1 MCKLKKFRKL
11 QILLLL
17 LFLINQ
23 FNKILILFLFFNIMK
38 NLVVI
43 KIVID
48 RVNKVK
54 YVVFVYRMEFYQS
67 LFYIFFLDLY
77 EGIKILY
84 FNCQCLFNL
93 FLNMCMENKNKSEF
107 YFFIYQKD
115 IILEF
120 YVIKKNL
127 FIIKI
132 YNIFFK
138 WDISDNSVF
147 MLSDVREQCKEVI

>member
-1 MCKLKKFRKL
+1 M
-11 QILLLL
+11 
-17 LFLINQ
+17 N
-23 FNKILILFLFFNIMK
+23 

-138 WDISDNSVF
+138 CDISDNSVF

>member
-1 MCKLKKFRKL
+1 M
-11 QILLLL
+11 
-17 LFLINQ
+17 
-23 FNKILILFLFFNIMK
+23 KI
-38 NLVVI
+38 LVVI

>member
-1 MCKLKKFRKL
+1 
-11 QILLLL
+11 
-17 LFLINQ
+17 
-23 FNKILILFLFFNIMK
+23 MK
-38 NLVVI
+38 NLVMI

-147 MLSDVREQCKEVI
+147 ILSDVREQCKEVI

>member
-1 MCKLKKFRKL
+1 M
-11 QILLLL
+11 
-17 LFLINQ
+17 
-23 FNKILILFLFFNIMK
+23 NI
-38 NLVVI
+38 LVVI

-138 WDISDNSVF
+138 CDISDNSVF

>member
-1 MCKLKKFRKL
+1 
-11 QILLLL
+11 
-17 LFLINQ
+17 
-23 FNKILILFLFFNIMK
+23 MK

-132 YNIFFK
+132 YNIFFRC
-138 WDISDNSVF
+138 DISDNSVF

>member
-1 MCKLKKFRKL
+1 
-11 QILLLL
+11 
-17 LFLINQ
+17 
-23 FNKILILFLFFNIMK
+23 MK
-38 NLVVI
+38 YLVVI

-138 WDISDNSVF
+138 CDISDNSVF

>member
-1 MCKLKKFRKL
+1 
-11 QILLLL
+11 
-17 LFLINQ
+17 
-23 FNKILILFLFFNIMK
+23 MK

-48 RVNKVK
+48 RVNIVK

-132 YNIFFK
+132 YNIFFRC
-138 WDISDNSVF
+138 DISDNSVF

>member
-1 MCKLKKFRKL
+1 
-11 QILLLL
+11 
-17 LFLINQ
+17 
-23 FNKILILFLFFNIMK
+23 MK
-38 NLVVI
+38 NLVMI

-84 FNCQCLFNL
+84 FNCQCLCNL

>member
-1 MCKLKKFRKL
+1 
-11 QILLLL
+11 
-17 LFLINQ
+17 
-23 FNKILILFLFFNIMK
+23 MK

-138 WDISDNSVF
+138 CDISDNSVF

>member
-1 MCKLKKFRKL
+1 
-11 QILLLL
+11 
-17 LFLINQ
+17 
-23 FNKILILFLFFNIMK
+23 MK
-38 NLVVI
+38 NLVMI

-67 LFYIFFLDLY
+67 LFYIFFLDFY
-77 EGIKILY
+77 EVIKILY

>member
-1 MCKLKKFRKL
+1 
-11 QILLLL
+11 
-17 LFLINQ
+17 
-23 FNKILILFLFFNIMK
+23 MK
-38 NLVVI
+38 NLVMI

-138 WDISDNSVF
+138 CDISDNSVF

>member
-1 MCKLKKFRKL
+1 
-11 QILLLL
+11 
-17 LFLINQ
+17 
-23 FNKILILFLFFNIMK
+23 MK
-38 NLVVI
+38 NLVMI

-107 YFFIYQKD
+107 YFFIYQKE

>member
-1 MCKLKKFRKL
+1 
-11 QILLLL
+11 
-17 LFLINQ
+17 
-23 FNKILILFLFFNIMK
+23 MK

>member
-1 MCKLKKFRKL
+1 
-11 QILLLL
+11 
-17 LFLINQ
+17 
-23 FNKILILFLFFNIMK
+23 MK

-93 FLNMCMENKNKSEF
+93 FLNMCIENKNKSEF

-147 MLSDVREQCKEVI
+147 ILSDVREQCKEVI

>member
-1 MCKLKKFRKL
+1 
-11 QILLLL
+11 
-17 LFLINQ
+17 
-23 FNKILILFLFFNIMK
+23 MK
-38 NLVVI
+38 NLVMI

-54 YVVFVYRMEFYQS
+54 YVVIVYRMEFYQS

>member
-1 MCKLKKFRKL
+1 
-11 QILLLL
+11 
-17 LFLINQ
+17 
-23 FNKILILFLFFNIMK
+23 MK
-38 NLVVI
+38 NLVMI

>member
-1 MCKLKKFRKL
+1 
-11 QILLLL
+11 
-17 LFLINQ
+17 
-23 FNKILILFLFFNIMK
+23 MK

-77 EGIKILY
+77 EVIKILY

-138 WDISDNSVF
+138 CDINDNSVF

>member
-1 MCKLKKFRKL
+1 
-11 QILLLL
+11 
-17 LFLINQ
+17 
-23 FNKILILFLFFNIMK
+23 MK
-38 NLVVI
+38 NLVMI

-93 FLNMCMENKNKSEF
+93 FLNMCMENKKKSEF

>member
-1 MCKLKKFRKL
+1 
-11 QILLLL
+11 
-17 LFLINQ
+17 
-23 FNKILILFLFFNIMK
+23 MK
-38 NLVVI
+38 YLVMI

>member
-1 MCKLKKFRKL
+1 
-11 QILLLL
+11 
-17 LFLINQ
+17 
-23 FNKILILFLFFNIMK
+23 MK

-77 EGIKILY
+77 EVIKILY

-138 WDISDNSVF
+138 CDISDNSVF

>member
-1 MCKLKKFRKL
+1 
-11 QILLLL
+11 
-17 LFLINQ
+17 
-23 FNKILILFLFFNIMK
+23 MK

-67 LFYIFFLDLY
+67 LFYNFFLDLY

-138 WDISDNSVF
+138 CDISDNSVF

>member
-1 MCKLKKFRKL
+1 
-11 QILLLL
+11 
-17 LFLINQ
+17 
-23 FNKILILFLFFNIMK
+23 MK
-38 NLVVI
+38 NLVMI

-93 FLNMCMENKNKSEF
+93 FLNMCIENKNKSEF

-147 MLSDVREQCKEVI
+147 ILSDVREQCKEVI

>member
-1 MCKLKKFRKL
+1 
-11 QILLLL
+11 
-17 LFLINQ
+17 
-23 FNKILILFLFFNIMK
+23 MK
-38 NLVVI
+38 NLVMI

-147 MLSDVREQCKEVI
+147 KLSDVREQCKEVI

>member
-1 MCKLKKFRKL
+1 
-11 QILLLL
+11 
-17 LFLINQ
+17 
-23 FNKILILFLFFNIMK
+23 MK

-93 FLNMCMENKNKSEF
+93 FLNMCIENKNKSEF

>member
-1 MCKLKKFRKL
+1 
-11 QILLLL
+11 
-17 LFLINQ
+17 
-23 FNKILILFLFFNIMK
+23 MK

-147 MLSDVREQCKEVI
+147 MLSDVREQCKEVF

>member
-1 MCKLKKFRKL
+1 M
-11 QILLLL
+11 
-17 LFLINQ
+17 
-23 FNKILILFLFFNIMK
+23 KI
-38 NLVVI
+38 LVVI

-138 WDISDNSVF
+138 CDISDNSVF

>member
-1 MCKLKKFRKL
+1 
-11 QILLLL
+11 
-17 LFLINQ
+17 
-23 FNKILILFLFFNIMK
+23 MK

-48 RVNKVK
+48 RVDKVK

-77 EGIKILY
+77 EVIKILY